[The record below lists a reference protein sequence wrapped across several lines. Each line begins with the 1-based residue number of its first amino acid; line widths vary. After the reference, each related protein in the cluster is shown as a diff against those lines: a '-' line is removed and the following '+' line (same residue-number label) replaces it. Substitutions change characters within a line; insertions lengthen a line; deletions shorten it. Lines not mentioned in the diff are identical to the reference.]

1 MMQVRRT
8 RAARRRHW
16 RAPGVAL
23 GLALS
28 LAGCSYVP
36 NWASPV
42 EWYRG
47 VTGVSKNDDTGPER
61 NQQNLEEG
69 SKEPYPNL
77 ASVPAI
83 PTNALSA
90 AEREKL
96 RKSLTADREN
106 AQYQENSDQFTPTP
120 PKATASATAPRPL
133 EQPAADAAKPAPSP
147 EPVAAGP
154 VSPAD
159 VAPQAGPIA
168 PAPTTPAETAAAPAE
183 TAVAPSPP
191 AAVPAPAEPAPAAE
205 PAAAAAP
212 PAAPA
217 PAEPAVAA
225 AAATPPAAA
234 SAPPPKPKP
243 AAPQVREAPP
253 AESTLAAPTVST
265 LPQGETPGSVPPTPP
280 GVPTASD
287 TPPAPT
293 AAAMAPAPVTTA
305 DAAPRT
311 PPAQRVRPVAAAPP
325 PPVLAAVPTGKMSLG
340 TVAFQADTVT
350 LTEGGSEQLRQ
361 AVRMREQNGGGTLH
375 VVAFTQLG
383 PGRDLAT
390 RSIAGFNLAL
400 DRARAVGLALTQLG
414 VPASAVTIGAGPP
427 PADRQPG
434 TADISLEPR

>member
-8 RAARRRHW
+8 RAARRRQW

-36 NWASPV
+36 DWASPI

-47 VTGVSKNDDTGPER
+47 ATGVSKNDDTGPER

-77 ASVPAI
+77 ATVPPV

-106 AQYQENSDQFTPTP
+106 AQYLENSDQFTPTP
-120 PKATASATAPRPL
+120 PAVTASATAPRPL
-133 EQPAADAAKPAPSP
+133 EGPSPANAPPVPPAPD
-147 EPVAAGP
+147 AAGP
-154 VSPAD
+154 TSPAD
-159 VAPQAGPIA
+159 VAPQAGPSPGA
-168 PAPTTPAETAAAPAE
+168 PAAPAETAAAPA
-183 TAVAPSPP
+183 
-191 AAVPAPAEPAPAAE
+191 AEPAPAE
-205 PAAAAAP
+205 AP
-212 PAAPA
+212 PPA
-217 PAEPAVAA
+217 VATTPAEPA
-225 AAATPPAAA
+225 AAATPPAAP
-234 SAPPPKPKP
+234 APAAPAVAAADATPPAAAPKPKPKP
-243 AAPQVREAPP
+243 AAPQAREAPP

-265 LPQGETPGSVPPTPP
+265 LPQGETPGPVPPTPP
-280 GVPTASD
+280 GVPTASNT
-287 TPPAPT
+287 TPAPSPAPT
-293 AAAMAPAPVTTA
+293 AAATAPAPVTTA
-305 DAAPRT
+305 DATPRAL
-311 PPAQRVRPVAAAPP
+311 PAQRVRPAAAAPP